1 MRKRGFLAV
10 IFGSLLLVFLIS
22 LASIHLFGATKQ
34 EAEAESTQEVVRETG
49 SDEEGGEIEGIQVK
63 SAESDGR
70 EDGSDAA
77 EEVSAEAVAAGNW
90 MTEGE
95 VSENGI
101 TGKGISEDV
110 ISENRIPAE
119 TLLRRKDRTVSGN
132 DGSGSPVSGNN
143 VSGNGISENSISEND
158 ISEKRLLGASIS
170 ENDSLENRISEK
182 NLSESGV
189 SQNTVSE
196 NQTSG
201 NQALGNE
208 ISADTTSGNSESGKL
223 ASGNEISADTTSGNA
238 GSENQA
244 SGNAV
249 SADTTSGNAVSGN
262 LASGSVISGNTTSES
277 AVSENLVSGNE
288 MSADTISGNTV
299 SGNLSCEDSVSGN
312 LLSGNNVSENT
323 VSGNGVSGN
332 TAGRALSENA
342 VMTLAQ
348 RQKARSSHKETLLA
362 NTQDRATISGNC
374 IDFSNIK
381 IACLGD
387 SITEASNLERLE
399 NYKELSYPAALEKA
413 LGAREVYNLG
423 IGGSSIGRYW
433 ADAFVDRYQEIPQ
446 DTDLILVMG
455 GTNDGFCASMVEFG
469 TSTERKSRT
478 FWGDLDE
485 LMDGLAADYPHAEV
499 IFLTPLP
506 NGLHDYLKKDHPYL
520 ISQEKYAQV
529 IGQLA
534 AEHGMEV
541 IDLYNSNILDGH
553 DKDNAL
559 HLMPDSVH
567 PNVEGYRILGEHV
580 AAEIIRLLEKRHAS
594 RAGYG

>member
-10 IFGSLLLVFLIS
+10 IFGGLLLVFLIS
-22 LASIHLFGATKQ
+22 LASLHLFGATKQ

-49 SDEEGGEIEGIQVK
+49 SDEGGEEIEGIQVK

-143 VSGNGISENSISEND
+143 VSGNGISENSISENN

-170 ENDSLENRISEK
+170 ENDSLENRISEN

-201 NQALGNE
+201 NLV
-208 ISADTTSGNSESGKL
+208 
-223 ASGNEISADTTSGNA
+223 
-238 GSENQA
+238 

-262 LASGSVISGNTTSES
+262 LASGSVISGNTTSGN
-277 AVSENLVSGNE
+277 AVSGNLVSGNE
-288 MSADTISGNTV
+288 MSADTTSGNTV
-299 SGNLSCEDSVSGN
+299 SENLAFEDSVSGN
-312 LLSGNNVSENT
+312 MLSGNKVSENT

-362 NTQDRATISGNC
+362 NTQDRATISGNS

-433 ADAFVDRYQEIPQ
+433 ANAFVDRYQEIPQ

-469 TSTERKSRT
+469 TPTERKSRT

-594 RAGYG
+594 SAGYG

>member
-10 IFGSLLLVFLIS
+10 IFGGLLLVFLIS
-22 LASIHLFGATKQ
+22 LSSLHLFGATKQ

-49 SDEEGGEIEGIQVK
+49 SDEGGEEIEGIQVK

-143 VSGNGISENSISEND
+143 VSGNGISENSISENN

-170 ENDSLENRISEK
+170 ENDSLENRISEN

-201 NQALGNE
+201 NLV
-208 ISADTTSGNSESGKL
+208 
-223 ASGNEISADTTSGNA
+223 
-238 GSENQA
+238 

-262 LASGSVISGNTTSES
+262 LASGSVISGNTTSGN
-277 AVSENLVSGNE
+277 AVSGNLVSGNE
-288 MSADTISGNTV
+288 MSADTTSGNTV
-299 SGNLSCEDSVSGN
+299 SENLAFEDSVSGN
-312 LLSGNNVSENT
+312 MLSGNKVSENT

-362 NTQDRATISGNC
+362 NTQDRATISGNS

-433 ADAFVDRYQEIPQ
+433 ANAFVDRYQEIPQ

-469 TSTERKSRT
+469 TPTERKSRT

-594 RAGYG
+594 SAGYG

>member
-1 MRKRGFLAV
+1 MRKGGFLAAV
-10 IFGSLLLVFLIS
+10 FGGLLLVFLIS
-22 LASIHLFGATKQ
+22 LASLRLFGASKQ
-34 EAEAESTQEVVRETG
+34 DALTEKPQEDIWENG
-49 SDEEGGEIEGIQVK
+49 ADEEWGEKEEAQDKIGEEN
-63 SAESDGR
+63 SR
-70 EDGSDAA
+70 EENGSAA
-77 EEVSAEAVAAGNW
+77 EETSVTLFAETGEEEVVATGN
-90 MTEGE
+90 MITGNE
-95 VSENGI
+95 VSGNEITENR
-101 TGKGISEDV
+101 TLQDEISQNDV
-110 ISENRIPAE
+110 PENRIPAE
-119 TLLRRKDRTVSGN
+119 TLLRRKKRTVSGK
-132 DGSGSPVSGNN
+132 DGFGNSISGNSI
-143 VSGNGISENSISEND
+143 SGNDISGNSISENGISPNRILGANISESDFSKNAISENSISE
-158 ISEKRLLGASIS
+158 
-170 ENDSLENRISEK
+170 
-182 NLSESGV
+182 SGI
-189 SQNTVSE
+189 SQNTASE
-196 NQTSG
+196 NRTSENREAGSTISG
-201 NQALGNE
+201 NT
-208 ISADTTSGNSESGKL
+208 ISGSTTSGNMALER
-223 ASGNEISADTTSGNA
+223 TT
-238 GSENQA
+238 
-244 SGNAV
+244 
-249 SADTTSGNAVSGN
+249 
-262 LASGSVISGNTTSES
+262 
-277 AVSENLVSGNE
+277 
-288 MSADTISGNTV
+288 SGNTV
-299 SGNLSCEDSVSGN
+299 SGSVTSANMESGRTT
-312 LLSGNNVSENT
+312 SGNT
-323 VSGNGVSGN
+323 VSGSLISGNMVSGN
-332 TAGRALSENA
+332 RASGDKASENSVSENAVSGNGISGNTVARSLSENA

-374 IDFSNIK
+374 LDFSNIK

-413 LGAREVYNLG
+413 LGAQEVYNLG

-469 TSTERKSRT
+469 TPTERKSRT

-485 LMDGLAADYPHAEV
+485 LMDGLAADYPYAEV

-506 NGLHDYLKKDHPYL
+506 NGLHDYLKKEHPYL

-529 IGQLA
+529 ISQLA

-580 AAEIIRLLEKRHAS
+580 AAEIIRLLEERHVS
-594 RAGYG
+594 GTD